1 VFFFLPILSPKWP
14 NIIPPIGLA
23 IKPAAKVKKDNI
35 NAVEGDASP
44 KKTVGKISAAAA
56 PYKKKSYHSILVPA
70 KAVYAT
76 FCIFDWTWLLILKLI
91 H

>member
-1 VFFFLPILSPKWP
+1 MTSVFFLPILSPKWP

-44 KKTVGKISAAAA
+44 KK
-56 PYKKKSYHSILVPA
+56 L
-70 KAVYAT
+70 
-76 FCIFDWTWLLILKLI
+76 
-91 H
+91 